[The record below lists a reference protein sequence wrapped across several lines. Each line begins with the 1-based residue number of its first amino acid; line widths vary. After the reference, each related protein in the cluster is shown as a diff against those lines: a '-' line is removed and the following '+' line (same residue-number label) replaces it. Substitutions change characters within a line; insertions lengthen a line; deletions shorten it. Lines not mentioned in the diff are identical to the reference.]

1 MEPNSNNTNLQDNAP
16 QQPGMGALVG
26 TLIVL
31 AVLVLGGV
39 YFYLNKQ
46 MAEPQTP
53 PVILG
58 DTTPTPPLEQSSPAP
73 SSSDD
78 VNAIEADVSAT
89 DLDQLE
95 AQIDADL
102 KTIESNL

>member
-1 MEPNSNNTNLQDNAP
+1 MEPNTNNTTP
-16 QQPGMGALVG
+16 QENTSQPHGMGALVG

-39 YFYLNKQ
+39 YFFLNKQ
-46 MAEPQTP
+46 MTEPQTP

-58 DTTPTPPLEQSSPAP
+58 DNTPIPAYNDPAP
-73 SSSDD
+73 SSSDA
-78 VNAIEADVSAT
+78 VNAIDADIDAT
-89 DLDQLE
+89 NLNQLD

-102 KTIESNL
+102 QAIEANL

>member
-1 MEPNSNNTNLQDNAP
+1 MEPNTIDSTTQEHTS
-16 QQPGMGALVG
+16 QPHGMGALVG

-39 YFYLNKQ
+39 YFFLNNQ
-46 MAEPQTP
+46 MIEPQAP

-58 DTTPTPPLEQSSPAP
+58 DTTPIPAQNDPAP
-73 SSSDD
+73 SSSDT
-78 VNAIEADVSAT
+78 VNDIDADVDAT
-89 DLDQLE
+89 DLNQLE

-102 KTIESNL
+102 QAIEANL

>member
-1 MEPNSNNTNLQDNAP
+1 
-16 QQPGMGALVG
+16 MGALVG

-39 YFYLNKQ
+39 YFFLNKQ
-46 MAEPQTP
+46 MTAPQTP

-58 DTTPTPPLEQSSPAP
+58 DTMPTPAVENTPAP
-73 SSSDD
+73 SSSDT
-78 VNAIEADVSAT
+78 VADISADIDAT
-89 DLDQLE
+89 DLDQLD

-102 KTIESNL
+102 RAIEANL

>member
-1 MEPNSNNTNLQDNAP
+1 MEPNSNNAAP
-16 QQPGMGALVG
+16 QENMPQQHGMGALVG

-39 YFYLNKQ
+39 YFFLNKQ
-46 MAEPQTP
+46 ITEPQTP

-58 DTTPTPPLEQSSPAP
+58 DTAPAPLVQDTPAP
-73 SSSDD
+73 SSSDA
-78 VNAIEADVSAT
+78 VGAIDADIDAT
-89 DLDQLE
+89 DLDQLD

-102 KTIESNL
+102 RAIEANL

>member
-1 MEPNSNNTNLQDNAP
+1 MEPNTNNVVPPENAP
-16 QQPGMGALVG
+16 QHHGMGALVG

-39 YFYLNKQ
+39 YFFLNNQ
-46 MAEPQTP
+46 MIEPQMP

-58 DTTPTPPLEQSSPAP
+58 DTTPVSTQTDPTP
-73 SSSDD
+73 SSSDALSD
-78 VNAIEADVSAT
+78 INADIDAT
-89 DLDQLE
+89 DLDQLD

-102 KTIESNL
+102 QAIEMNL

>member
-1 MEPNSNNTNLQDNAP
+1 MEPNSNNVTPQENAP
-16 QQPGMGALVG
+16 QQHGMGALVG

-39 YFYLNKQ
+39 YFFLNKQ
-46 MAEPQTP
+46 MPDPQVP

-58 DTTPTPPLEQSSPAP
+58 DSTPAPAMENNPAP
-73 SSSDD
+73 SPSDTVSD
-78 VNAIEADVSAT
+78 INADIDAT
-89 DLDQLE
+89 DLNQLD

-102 KTIESNL
+102 KAIEASL